1 MSKKDVLKWLTITFF
16 SIIVFYIFKIE
27 QDKFVLALFLFSLGG
42 GLRKKICISNF
53 VMLSKGLDDQ
63 QVSDHDS
70 RPLGIYL

>member
-27 QDKFVLALFLFSLGG
+27 QVCVCTSPLSIFLGRG
-42 GLRKKICISNF
+42 VKKKICISNF
-53 VMLSKGLDDQ
+53 VMLSKGLYDQ